1 MRGDR
6 KMKVMV
12 IGLGSMGKR
21 RISLLK
27 QLYSDVQITGIDVN
41 EKRREQVKVQFDI
54 DTSDNIVECCNQ
66 YKYDAAFICTS
77 PISHALIIDT
87 CLEYHLNVFTEINV
101 IADDY
106 DKLIQKAREKEC
118 TLFLSSTMLYRK
130 EIQYINTKVKDH
142 QKPINYIY
150 HVGQYLPDWHPWE
163 HFKDFFV
170 SNKRTNGCRE
180 LFAIELPWIINTFGN
195 LISMTV
201 QKSKM
206 SDLDID
212 YNDNYIVNL
221 MHETGHKGV
230 LMLDVVSRNPVRR
243 IEIVGEEIHVVWEG
257 TPQTLTEYDIH
268 EKEVKRVTTYEE
280 IDKNDNYSANIIEN
294 AYADE
299 IKHFMNVLRKGVP
312 LIYTF
317 EKDKEILKIIDAIEK

>member
-1 MRGDR
+1 MRI
-6 KMKVMV
+6 MV

-21 RISLLK
+21 RINLLK
-27 QLYSDVQITGIDVN
+27 QLYPDVQITGIDVN
-41 EKRREQVKVQFDI
+41 EQRRDQIKLQFAI
-54 DTSDNIVECCNQ
+54 DTSDNIVECCNH

-77 PISHALIIDT
+77 PISHAIIIDI
-87 CLEYHLNVFTEINV
+87 CLEYHLNIFTEINV

-106 DKLIQKAREKEC
+106 DKLIEKARERGC
-118 TLFLSSTMLYRK
+118 ILFLSSTMLYRK
-130 EIQYINTKVKDH
+130 EIQYINNKVKDH

-180 LFAIELPWIINTFGN
+180 LFAIELPWIINTFGD
-195 LISMTV
+195 ITSMTV
-201 QKSKM
+201 QKGKM
-206 SDLDID
+206 SKLDID
-212 YNDNYIVNL
+212 YNDNYIVTL
-221 MHETGHKGV
+221 VHETGHKGV
-230 LMLDVVSRNPVRR
+230 LVLDVVSRNPVRR
-243 IEIVGEEIHVVWEG
+243 IEIIGEEIHVVWEG

-268 EKEVKRVTTYEE
+268 EKEVNRVTTYEE

-299 IKHFMNVLRKGVP
+299 IKHFIDVLQKGVP

-317 EKDKEILKIIDAIEK
+317 EQDKEILKIIDAIEK